1 MKAIKISTT
10 IICLVFFI
18 LSPLGAEQLYC
29 KKYSGISGDYT
40 LSLSFSKKG
49 KMLISVNSKKG
60 QGFYSSPGS
69 YKISDGKMAFFH
81 KGLYR
86 TMYIHGNIIKASLYS
101 FGINDD
107 HKNTITLREDNSP
120 PSSCR

>member
-18 LSPLGAEQLYC
+18 LSPLGAEKLYC
-29 KKYSGISGDYT
+29 KKYSGTSGDYT
-40 LSLSFSKKG
+40 MSLSFSKRG
-49 KMLISVNSKKG
+49 KMLISVNSNKG

-69 YKISDGKMAFFH
+69 YSFSDGKISFFH

-107 HKNTITLREDNSP
+107 HKNTITLKSDKSASE
-120 PSSCR
+120 SCR